1 MTLHLTIPT
10 FCNFFR
16 KAEGPSKCIDKVCV
30 NEEDLDKPRHSDPK
44 SIIQFKN
51 QAISEYFQCLVN
63 NFQIA
68 LKMFNIWGPVQNIL
82 NIGLNVTFS
91 SKMTFL
97 LRSKT
102 VWIGPKQFKLVLNRL
117 DLSKIV

>member
-16 KAEGPSKCIDKVCV
+16 KAEGPSKCIDKICV

-97 LRSKT
+97 LRYIT
-102 VWIGPKQFKLVLNRL
+102 VWIGPKLVLNRL